1 MLRFKQLSNRNQ
13 ESKTMRRKTMT
24 ELLSSYAGTLCGIVL
39 ITSLLQ
45 SWQTDSILVPALT
58 GLAVWSTSF
67 LALTESYLARHL
79 KIEWLGL

>member
-1 MLRFKQLSNRNQ
+1 
-13 ESKTMRRKTMT
+13 MRTKTMT
-24 ELLSSYAGTLCGIVL
+24 DFLSSYAGTLCGLLL

-45 SWQTDSILVPALT
+45 SWHADSILVPALT
-58 GLAVWSTSF
+58 GVAVWSTSF